1 MVFVLNEAQVRIK
14 CTCGHATF
22 NVSKT
27 ASGSPS
33 YLVEQIWYLLMKMNQ
48 TSFKTALY

>member
-1 MVFVLNEAQVRIK
+1 MVLVFKEAQVRIK

-22 NVSKT
+22 DNVSKT

-33 YLVEQIWYLLMKMNQ
+33 YLVE
-48 TSFKTALY
+48 